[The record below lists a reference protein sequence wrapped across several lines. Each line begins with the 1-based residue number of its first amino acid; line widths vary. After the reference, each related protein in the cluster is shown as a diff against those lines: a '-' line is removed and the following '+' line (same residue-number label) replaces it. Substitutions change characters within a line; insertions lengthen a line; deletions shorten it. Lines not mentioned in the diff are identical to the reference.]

1 MKRTQRLLPIRA
13 FCKIGRI
20 SLIYQT
26 INMFL
31 NLIGDATTRTR
42 KGTVYLFMEAGTH
55 GKHSIDP
62 IRSHV
67 LKSFPFADQRTQIVG
82 QVWGLLKFPRSF
94 STRTGWWKR
103 KRRFHQ
109 KVVILPFR
117 RYRRNLYI
125 RWCSFAF
132 QRYSDFQW
140 AFKPRFPG
148 MSYFRVCFCIF
159 YELRD
164 MRCGPTGDNVALPVL
179 TPLIKQK

>member
-1 MKRTQRLLPIRA
+1 MRLSTQFIHQRIISNLSMKKRSPTYSRTARVNYPIQSTKIHVPLTMKRTQRLLPIRA

-31 NLIGDATTRTR
+31 NRIGDATTRTR

-67 LKSFPFADQRTQIVG
+67 LKSFPFADQKNQIVG

-94 STRTGWWKR
+94 STRTG
-103 KRRFHQ
+103 
-109 KVVILPFR
+109 
-117 RYRRNLYI
+117 
-125 RWCSFAF
+125 
-132 QRYSDFQW
+132 
-140 AFKPRFPG
+140 
-148 MSYFRVCFCIF
+148 
-159 YELRD
+159 
-164 MRCGPTGDNVALPVL
+164 
-179 TPLIKQK
+179 